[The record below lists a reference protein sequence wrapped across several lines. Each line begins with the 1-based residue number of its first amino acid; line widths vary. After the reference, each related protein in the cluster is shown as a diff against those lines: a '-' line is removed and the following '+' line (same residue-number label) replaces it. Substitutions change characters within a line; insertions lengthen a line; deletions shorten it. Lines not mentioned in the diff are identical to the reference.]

1 MARLSFGVCFAPDP
15 PPSRW
20 VELTRLAE
28 RSGFEY
34 AWLFD
39 SHVLWQEVYP
49 IFTLMAAGT
58 RTIKLGPCV
67 TNPATRDPTV
77 TASVMATLNEIS
89 GGRMVLGMGRGDSAQ
104 RVLGRKPVPVERME
118 AECRLI
124 RELAAG
130 REAEVD
136 GRTIRIKWASG
147 ELPIWVAGYGPK
159 ALRAAGRVADG
170 VIIQLAD
177 PAIIRWCLRFVREGA
192 EEAGRD
198 FSAIQV
204 QAAAPTFIGGDLDA
218 CREQVR
224 WFPALVSNHVVD
236 LLKRYDPGDLPAAL
250 TEYIRSREHYD
261 YQDHARR
268 GAAHADFVPD
278 DVVDRF
284 CVVGTVDRCRARVQE
299 LVDAGVNQF
308 NLYLMVEKPETI
320 IETYGRE
327 IIPYFQPHVE
337 SAAPAA
343 RN

>member
-1 MARLSFGVCFAPDP
+1 MAKLSFGVCFAPDP

-39 SHVLWQEVYP
+39 SHILWQEVYP

-58 RTIKLGPCV
+58 RTIRLGPCV

-177 PAIIRWCLRFVREGA
+177 PAIIKWCLRFVREGA

-204 QAAAPTFIGGDLDA
+204 QAAAPTFIGDSLAA

-250 TEYIRSREHYD
+250 TDYIRAREHYD
-261 YQDHARR
+261 YEEHAKR

-284 CVVGTVDRCRARVQE
+284 CVVGTVTQCRARVQE

-308 NLYLMVEKPETI
+308 NLYLMVETPETI

-327 IIPYFQPHVE
+327 IIPHFQPQVE
-337 SAAPAA
+337 SAAL
-343 RN
+343 N

>member
-1 MARLSFGVCFAPDP
+1 MAKLSFGVCFAPDP

-28 RSGFEY
+28 SSGFDY

-49 IFTLMAAGT
+49 IFTLMAAAT
-58 RTIKLGPCV
+58 RSIRIGPCV

-77 TASVMATLNEIS
+77 TASVLATLNQIS

-104 RVLGRKPVPVERME
+104 RVLGRKPVTVERME
-118 AECRLI
+118 SDCRVI

-136 GRTIRIKWASG
+136 GRPVRIKWASG
-147 ELPIWVAGYGPK
+147 ELPVWIAGYGPK

-192 EEAGRD
+192 QEAGRD
-198 FSAIQV
+198 PDSIQV
-204 QAAAPTFIGGDLDA
+204 QAAAPTFVSDDLA
-218 CREQVR
+218 QAREQVR

-236 LLKRYDPGDLPAAL
+236 LLQRYDPGDLPPAL
-250 TEYIRSREHYD
+250 TGYIRARQDYD
-261 YQDHARR
+261 YQDHVKR

-278 DVVDRF
+278 EVIDRF
-284 CVVGTVDRCRARVQE
+284 CVIGTAEQCRARVEE
-299 LVDAGVNQF
+299 LAEAGVDQF
-308 NLYLMVEKPETI
+308 NLYLMVERPESI

-327 IIPYFQPHVE
+327 IIPRYRTGVE
-337 SAAPAA
+337 PAA
-343 RN
+343 SPARS

>member
-20 VELTRLAE
+20 VDLTRLAE
-28 RSGFEY
+28 RWGFEY

-39 SHVLWQEVYP
+39 SHVLWHEVYP
-49 IFTLMAAGT
+49 IFTLMAAAT
-58 RTIKLGPCV
+58 TTIKIGPCV

-89 GGRMVLGMGRGDSAQ
+89 HGRMVLGMGRGDSAQ
-104 RVLGRKPVPVERME
+104 RVLGRKPVPVEDME
-118 AECRLI
+118 EDCRVI
-124 RELAAG
+124 RALAQG
-130 REAEVD
+130 QEASVD
-136 GRTIRIKWASG
+136 GRPVRIKWAHG

-198 FSAIQV
+198 FSSIQV
-204 QAAAPTFIGGDLDA
+204 QAAAPAFIADDLRTA
-218 CREQVR
+218 REQVR

-250 TEYIRSREHYD
+250 TDYIKAREDYD
-261 YQDHARR
+261 YDEHAKR
-268 GAAHADFVPD
+268 GAAHAEFVPD

-284 CVVGTVDRCRARVQE
+284 CVIGNVAQSLNRVQE
-299 LVDAGVNQF
+299 LVDAGVHQF
-308 NLYLMVEKPETI
+308 NLYLMVENPQSV

-327 IIPYFQPHVE
+327 IIPHFQSQLE
-337 SAAPAA
+337 SAASST
-343 RN
+343 RG

>member
-1 MARLSFGVCFAPDP
+1 MTTLSFGVCFAPDP

-20 VELTRLAE
+20 VELARLAE
-28 RSGFEY
+28 RNGFEY

-39 SHVLWQEVYP
+39 SHVLWEEVYP
-49 IFTLMAAGT
+49 IFTLIATAT
-58 RTIKLGPCV
+58 RTIKIGPCV

-77 TASVMATLNEIS
+77 TASAMATLNEIS

-104 RVLGRKPVPVERME
+104 RVLGRKPVSVERME
-118 AECRLI
+118 ADCRLI

-136 GRTIRIKWASG
+136 GRAIRIKWAHG

-198 FSAIQV
+198 FSSIQV
-204 QAAAPTFIGGDLDA
+204 QAAAPTFIADDLEQA
-218 CREQVR
+218 REQVR

-236 LLKRYDPGDLPAAL
+236 LLKRYDPGDLPKAL
-250 TEYIRSREHYD
+250 TEYIKAREHYD
-261 YQDHARR
+261 YEQHAQR
-268 GAAHADFVPD
+268 GAAHAEFVPD

-284 CVVGTVDRCRARVQE
+284 CVIGTVAQCRTRVQE
-299 LVDAGVNQF
+299 LVEAGVNQF
-308 NLYLMVEKPETI
+308 NLYLMVEKPEAI
-320 IETYGRE
+320 IEAYGRE
-327 IIPYFQPHVE
+327 IVPHFRGSV
-337 SAAPAA
+337 STAAI
-343 RN
+343 